1 MQQALATL
9 MMNRTSFVIAHRLS
23 TVRRADAI
31 IVLERGRIVEIGK
44 HDELVARPNGS
55 YARLHQMQLLES
67 KPIAGELKV
76 VDSGAGAGRR
86 RAEGGKLAM
95 IKSMT
100 GFASLTRD
108 DERGAIGVTIRSVNH
123 RFLDLQLRLP
133 PAIADLEPRLRALVQ
148 KHLARGRVEISVS
161 LQLRQNAAPQ
171 IELNEEFAQA
181 LSARDGAGAPP
192 RPDRRRADAGR
203 SVAAAAGA
211 DHSREDAG
219 VRRRVGDARHGR
231 RRCGRERDRAS
242 SKRCG
247 CVRACT
253 CAPIS
258 TRARA
263 CCPGLIARIA
273 AAANTG
279 REELEA
285 RLLERARE
293 LAGALPIDQAALSQE
308 VVRVAQ
314 RSDISEEVTRFHGH
328 LAHWDALSDSPEPC
342 GRKLD
347 FLLQEMNREVNTI
360 GSKADGLQVSEVV
373 IQAKA
378 ELERM
383 REQVQNVE

>member
-1 MQQALATL
+1 
-9 MMNRTSFVIAHRLS
+9 
-23 TVRRADAI
+23 
-31 IVLERGRIVEIGK
+31 
-44 HDELVARPNGS
+44 
-55 YARLHQMQLLES
+55 
-67 KPIAGELKV
+67 
-76 VDSGAGAGRR
+76 
-86 RAEGGKLAM
+86 M

-133 PAIADLEPRLRALVQ
+133 PPLADMEPGLRGLVQ
-148 KHLARGRVEISVS
+148 KHLARGRVEISIS
-161 LQLRQNAAPQ
+161 LQLRQVMAPH
-171 IELNEEFAQA
+171 IELNEEFAEALAAVVDGARSRGIVAGTLTPGDLLRLPQA
-181 LSARDGAGAPP
+181 LTIRE
-192 RPDRRRADAGR
+192 RL
-203 SVAAAAGA
+203 VEAAGVSTLIGGTISEA
-211 DHSREDAG
+211 VESALVQLEEMRVREGVHLRNDLDTRKALLAG
-219 VRRRVGDARHGR
+219 
-231 RRCGRERDRAS
+231 
-242 SKRCG
+242 
-247 CVRACT
+247 
-253 CAPIS
+253 
-258 TRARA
+258 
-263 CCPGLIARIA
+263 LLARIT
-273 AAANTG
+273 AAANSG

-293 LAGALPIDQAALSQE
+293 LAAALPIDQSALSQE

-328 LAHWDALSDSPEPC
+328 LAHWDALSDSAEPC

>member
-1 MQQALATL
+1 
-9 MMNRTSFVIAHRLS
+9 
-23 TVRRADAI
+23 
-31 IVLERGRIVEIGK
+31 
-44 HDELVARPNGS
+44 
-55 YARLHQMQLLES
+55 
-67 KPIAGELKV
+67 
-76 VDSGAGAGRR
+76 
-86 RAEGGKLAM
+86 M

-148 KHLARGRVEISVS
+148 KQLARGRVEISVS
-161 LQLRQNAAPQ
+161 LQLRQNAPPQ
-171 IELNEEFAQA
+171 IQLNEQFAQA
-181 LSARDGAGAPP
+181 LSGAMAEA
-192 RPDRRRADAGR
+192 RRRGVIAGELTPGDLLRLPQALTIREQMPESGGVSAMLGTAVDDAVETAIGELEQMRVREGVHLRADL
-203 SVAAAAGA
+203 
-211 DHSREDAG
+211 D
-219 VRRRVGDARHGR
+219 
-231 RRCGRERDRAS
+231 
-242 SKRCG
+242 
-247 CVRACT
+247 
-253 CAPIS
+253 
-258 TRARA
+258 TRKSLLS
-263 CCPGLIARIA
+263 GLIARIST
-273 AAANTG
+273 AANTG

-293 LAGALPIDQAALSQE
+293 VAVALPIDQAALAQE

-328 LAHWDALSDSPEPC
+328 LAHWDALSDSAEPC

-360 GSKADGLQVSEVV
+360 GSKADGLHVSEVV

>member
-1 MQQALATL
+1 
-9 MMNRTSFVIAHRLS
+9 
-23 TVRRADAI
+23 
-31 IVLERGRIVEIGK
+31 
-44 HDELVARPNGS
+44 
-55 YARLHQMQLLES
+55 
-67 KPIAGELKV
+67 
-76 VDSGAGAGRR
+76 
-86 RAEGGKLAM
+86 M

-108 DERGAIGVTIRSVNH
+108 DERGALGVTIRSVNH

-133 PAIADLEPRLRALVQ
+133 QAIADMEPRLRAVVQ

-161 LQLRQNAAPQ
+161 LQLRQAAAPQ
-171 IELNEEFAQA
+171 VELNEDFAQA
-181 LSARDGAGAPP
+181 L
-192 RPDRRRADAGR
+192 
-203 SVAAAAGA
+203 AAAVQLARSRGVISGELTASDLLRLPQALTIREKLPEAGGVSA
-211 DHSREDAG
+211 LLGGVVDEAVLTALQQLEEMRVREG
-219 VRRRVGDARHGR
+219 VHLRNDL
-231 RRCGRERDRAS
+231 D
-242 SKRCG
+242 
-247 CVRACT
+247 VRKALL
-253 CAPIS
+253 A
-258 TRARA
+258 
-263 CCPGLIARIA
+263 GLITRIA
-273 AAANTG
+273 TAANTG
-279 REELEA
+279 RQELEA

-293 LAGALPIDQAALSQE
+293 IAAALPIDQAALSQE

>member
-1 MQQALATL
+1 
-9 MMNRTSFVIAHRLS
+9 
-23 TVRRADAI
+23 
-31 IVLERGRIVEIGK
+31 
-44 HDELVARPNGS
+44 
-55 YARLHQMQLLES
+55 
-67 KPIAGELKV
+67 
-76 VDSGAGAGRR
+76 
-86 RAEGGKLAM
+86 M

-108 DERGAIGVTIRSVNH
+108 DERGALGVTIRSVNH
-123 RFLDLQLRLP
+123 RFLDMQLRLP
-133 PAIADLEPRLRALVQ
+133 APIAELEPRLRALVQ
-148 KHLARGRVEISVS
+148 KHLARGRVEVSVS
-161 LQLRQNAAPQ
+161 LQLRQQTAP
-171 IELNEEFAQA
+171 IVELNEAFVQGLSATMAEARARGLVAGELTPGDLLRLPQA
-181 LSARDGAGAPP
+181 LSI
-192 RPDRRRADAGR
+192 
-203 SVAAAAGA
+203 
-211 DHSREDAG
+211 
-219 VRRRVGDARHGR
+219 
-231 RRCGRERDRAS
+231 RERLPEAGGLGAVLGAVVDEAVES
-242 SKRCG
+242 SLAQLEEMR
-247 CVRACT
+247 VREGVHLRT
-253 CAPIS
+253 DLD
-258 TRARA
+258 TRKAMLA
-263 CCPGLIARIA
+263 GLIARIA

-293 LAGALPIDQAALSQE
+293 IAAALPIDQAALAQE
-308 VVRVAQ
+308 VIRVAQ

>member
-1 MQQALATL
+1 
-9 MMNRTSFVIAHRLS
+9 
-23 TVRRADAI
+23 
-31 IVLERGRIVEIGK
+31 
-44 HDELVARPNGS
+44 
-55 YARLHQMQLLES
+55 
-67 KPIAGELKV
+67 
-76 VDSGAGAGRR
+76 
-86 RAEGGKLAM
+86 M

-133 PAIADLEPRLRALVQ
+133 PSIADIEPRLRAIVQ
-148 KHLARGRVEISVS
+148 KHLARGRVETSIS
-161 LQLRQNAAPQ
+161 LQLHQNAAPT
-171 IELNEEFAQA
+171 IELNEEFARALSGAIEQARSRGLVAGQLAPGDLLRMPQA
-181 LSARDGAGAPP
+181 LVIRETLVETGGVSSTLGTVVDEAVEEAILQLEQMRVREGVHL
-192 RPDRRRADAGR
+192 RADL
-203 SVAAAAGA
+203 
-211 DHSREDAG
+211 
-219 VRRRVGDARHGR
+219 DARKGLL
-231 RRCGRERDRAS
+231 S
-242 SKRCG
+242 
-247 CVRACT
+247 
-253 CAPIS
+253 
-258 TRARA
+258 
-263 CCPGLIARIA
+263 GLIARIA
-273 AAANTG
+273 TAADTG
-279 REELEA
+279 RVELEA

-293 LAGALPIDQAALSQE
+293 IAATLPIDQAALSQE

-328 LAHWDALSDSPEPC
+328 LAHWDALSESPEPC

>member
-1 MQQALATL
+1 
-9 MMNRTSFVIAHRLS
+9 
-23 TVRRADAI
+23 
-31 IVLERGRIVEIGK
+31 
-44 HDELVARPNGS
+44 
-55 YARLHQMQLLES
+55 
-67 KPIAGELKV
+67 
-76 VDSGAGAGRR
+76 
-86 RAEGGKLAM
+86 M

-108 DERGAIGVTIRSVNH
+108 DERGAMGVTIRSVNH

-133 PAIADLEPRLRALVQ
+133 PSIADVEPRLRALVQ

-161 LQLRQNAAPQ
+161 LQLRQTLAPQ
-171 IELNEEFAQA
+171 IELNEEFAQSLAAVVEQARTRGIVSGALTPGDLLRLPQA
-181 LSARDGAGAPP
+181 LSIRE
-192 RPDRRRADAGR
+192 RM
-203 SVAAAAGA
+203 VEAAGVSTLLGA
-211 DHSREDAG
+211 TIDEAVDSALAQLEEMRVREGVHLRTDLDTRKALLAG
-219 VRRRVGDARHGR
+219 LLARM
-231 RRCGRERDRAS
+231 A
-242 SKRCG
+242 
-247 CVRACT
+247 T
-253 CAPIS
+253 
-258 TRARA
+258 
-263 CCPGLIARIA
+263 
-273 AAANTG
+273 AANTG

-360 GSKADGLQVSEVV
+360 GSKADGLQISEVV

>member
-1 MQQALATL
+1 
-9 MMNRTSFVIAHRLS
+9 
-23 TVRRADAI
+23 
-31 IVLERGRIVEIGK
+31 
-44 HDELVARPNGS
+44 
-55 YARLHQMQLLES
+55 
-67 KPIAGELKV
+67 
-76 VDSGAGAGRR
+76 
-86 RAEGGKLAM
+86 M

-123 RFLDLQLRLP
+123 RFLDLQVRLP
-133 PAIADLEPRLRALVQ
+133 ASIADLEPRIRAIVQ
-148 KHLARGRVEISVS
+148 KQLARGRVEVSVS
-161 LQLRQNAAPQ
+161 LQLRQQIAPQ
-171 IELNEEFAQA
+171 VELNAEFAQA
-181 LSARDGAGAPP
+181 LVVAMEQAR
-192 RPDRRRADAGR
+192 GR
-203 SVAAAAGA
+203 GLVTG
-211 DHSREDAG
+211 ELTP
-219 VRRRVGDARHGR
+219 GDLLRIPQALTI
-231 RRCGRERDRAS
+231 RERMPES
-242 SKRCG
+242 G
-247 CVRACT
+247 G
-253 CAPIS
+253 IS
-258 TRARA
+258 TMFGTAVDDAVENAITQLEEMRVREGVHLRTDLDMRKSLLS
-263 CCPGLIARIA
+263 GLIARIA

-293 LAGALPIDQAALSQE
+293 LAAALPIDQAVLSQE

-314 RSDISEEVTRFHGH
+314 RSDITEEVTRFNGH
-328 LAHWDALSDSPEPC
+328 LAHWDALSDSAEPC